1 MLWDPSK
8 RPSAAQVRY
17 KSINFNIRDTVD
29 VTISFYSQILR
40 HNYFKVGQNLS
51 ASRAPPAQSR
61 QPLITPQRHGSH
73 QQPAHV
79 PSLPARDLS
88 PFKFDHNK
96 PAPAPAMQ
104 HLHKPPAQKAALTPK
119 VYQSFKLF
127 LRLSSEALLWRLQE
141 LHVLPESRKRS
152 TGAGLFD
159 SIDNWDDDF
168 DLGLSASKKSSTMK
182 ATHGGAAG
190 GGGLSKPMPA
200 IKQPPSIGF
209 GSDFKKKQ
217 QQDDDFFG

>member
-1 MLWDPSK
+1 MNFRWPQMVPTPLKNLIPSANQDGLTIMRDMMLWDPSK

-17 KSINFNIRDTVD
+17 KSTKFNARVTVD
-29 VTISFYSQILR
+29 VTISFFSQILR

-119 VYQSFKLF
+119 VYQSFKLQTV
-127 LRLSSEALLWRLQE
+127 LAL
-141 LHVLPESRKRS
+141 K
-152 TGAGLFD
+152 F
-159 SIDNWDDDF
+159 
-168 DLGLSASKKSSTMK
+168 
-182 ATHGGAAG
+182 
-190 GGGLSKPMPA
+190 
-200 IKQPPSIGF
+200 
-209 GSDFKKKQ
+209 
-217 QQDDDFFG
+217 